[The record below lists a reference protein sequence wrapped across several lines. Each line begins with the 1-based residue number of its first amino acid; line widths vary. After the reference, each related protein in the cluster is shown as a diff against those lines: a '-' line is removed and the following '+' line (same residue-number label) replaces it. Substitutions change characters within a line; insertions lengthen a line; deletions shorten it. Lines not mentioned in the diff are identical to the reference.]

1 MNADL
6 AAFPF
11 RTIVFDLDGTLID
24 SANDV
29 GAAVNRV
36 LADHGLAPIDVVEQ
50 RALMGEGGRVRTR
63 KAFALRGRLLDDAEL
78 SARVR
83 DFVRYYGENP
93 VASTMPYPG
102 VPETLR
108 RLAAAGVRI
117 GVCTNKYEE
126 SARDVLAQLGLMPP
140 VEDVAGADSFDVR
153 KPHPG
158 HVLKL
163 LARMGSD
170 PGTALMVGDSIHDVE
185 AAHAAG
191 LKVIAVSW
199 GYTLVPA
206 RELGADAVIHRFEDL
221 IPTAAAV
228 PLHQAAAGGK
238 SVR

>member
-1 MNADL
+1 MNAEI
-6 AAFPF
+6 AAFPV
-11 RTIVFDLDGTLID
+11 RTIIFDLDGTLID
-24 SANDV
+24 SAHDV

-36 LADHGLAPIDVVEQ
+36 LADHGLAPIEAAEQ

-83 DFVRYYGENP
+83 DFVRYYGEKP
-93 VASTMPYPG
+93 VESTVPYAG

-117 GVCTNKYEE
+117 GVCTNKYEA
-126 SARDVLAQLGLMPP
+126 SARDVLARLGLMPL

-158 HVLKL
+158 HILKL
-163 LARMGSD
+163 LARMDAD
-170 PGTALMVGDSIHDVE
+170 PATALMVGDSIHDVE

-206 RELGADAVIHRFEDL
+206 GELGADAVIHRFADL
-221 IPTAAAV
+221 IDAATAL
-228 PLHQAAAGGK
+228 PLRR
-238 SVR
+238 S